1 VNRRPFWTKLP
12 RKEPSAS
19 SQHRDEHSFMLHPE
33 PKKESSFDGVTG
45 VETDLTETD
54 VAEMVR
60 ECQGL

>member
-1 VNRRPFWTKLP
+1 
-12 RKEPSAS
+12 
-19 SQHRDEHSFMLHPE
+19 MLHPE
-33 PKKESSFDGVTG
+33 PKKESPFEGVTG